1 VDTPKGAR
9 YDVEEVRKWREANVK
24 PRAPARERPTPAKL
38 ADGALAR
45 ADDPFILAM
54 MSGDADALT
63 INRAAMQMAS
73 RRVALGAVSGTLGA
87 NDLDGLKK
95 TLQELRAAEAGYI
108 ELEKSKAKLVDEATV
123 LEIVGACCARLVRC
137 VTVLENSMAT
147 EVNLWTADPAFRDA
161 PTEERTRIVR
171 EFVKRT
177 CRAVRQLEAAEVRKM
192 VAELRAG
199 GDGEQ
204 EDEV

>member
-1 VDTPKGAR
+1 METLSGLSRLLDVSVSQLGRESFRPGFPRVDTPKGAR

-87 NDLDGLKK
+87 NDLDGL
-95 TLQELRAAEAGYI
+95 
-108 ELEKSKAKLVDEATV
+108 
-123 LEIVGACCARLVRC
+123 
-137 VTVLENSMAT
+137 
-147 EVNLWTADPAFRDA
+147 
-161 PTEERTRIVR
+161 
-171 EFVKRT
+171 
-177 CRAVRQLEAAEVRKM
+177 
-192 VAELRAG
+192 
-199 GDGEQ
+199 
-204 EDEV
+204 